1 MRWLLLLVAALV
13 LGGGVGWWMD
23 HEAGGSAPHDGRHQR
38 GSAKDA
44 GPILYRW
51 IDAAGVVNIT
61 DTVPKG
67 RRYTVVRIDPN
78 RNVVPMAHPVDP
90 ASIPVAAPRVR

>member
-1 MRWLLLLVAALV
+1 MRWLLLLLAALV

-23 HEAGGSAPHDGRHQR
+23 HEAGRFAPHDGHHQH
-38 GSAKDA
+38 GSAKHA

-51 IDAAGVVNIT
+51 IDATGVVNVT

-78 RNVVPMAHPVDP
+78 RNIVP
-90 ASIPVAAPRVR
+90 IPSGADQEQSH